1 MAKAV
6 GNVFNKAL
14 NVFGMGVPDTP
25 KIEDPKAAPDVDDA
39 SRQAGM
45 ERQAMRRRQGRG
57 RAGTILS
64 ESDKLG

>member
-1 MAKAV
+1 MSGVGKA
-6 GNVFNKAL
+6 FNKVM
-14 NVFGMGVPDTP
+14 NVFGMGVPDAP
-25 KIEDPKAAPDVDDA
+25 KLEDPKAAPDVDDA

-57 RAGTILS
+57 RAGTILN